1 SGNISPSTTPRCTAK
16 PTIRRVSWSITT
28 KTQYVRKIAD
38 SHRNKSKDHSESFAF
53 PIKESQDGPRDPASG
68 WKCVARIRRTT
79 SLSMSTP
86 NAKAICSAIRLQPQ
100 LQLRPFHF
108 KDRVDQFFRRAFGT
122 WPTDSFGGKQHSVL
136 LLDQHFMKMQQS
148 RGF

>member
-1 SGNISPSTTPRCTAK
+1 MEVCCENPADHVFVDVDAECQGDLLGN
-16 PTIRRVSWSITT
+16 
-28 KTQYVRKIAD
+28 
-38 SHRNKSKDHSESFAF
+38 
-53 PIKESQDGPRDPASG
+53 
-68 WKCVARIRRTT
+68 
-79 SLSMSTP
+79 SLAAP
-86 NAKAICSAIRLQPQ
+86 SAIA
-100 LQLRPFHF
+100 PFHF